1 MVAAGASS
9 LKANVVWSAARNWVV
24 RLGSAVVFFI
34 LARILPPEQIGLFS
48 AALAVIAFVEI
59 VAENGLGDAVIQ
71 SSRFT
76 DEIVVAALWCNLVI
90 GSATAVVLYTIS
102 PLLEDWLQ
110 APGLAA
116 ILSTLILAV
125 LLNSISY
132 VPQAVMRRKFLY
144 KSLAIRATVATGVS
158 GLVGLA
164 LAIAGY
170 GIWSMVVQFNLFCAL
185 NCLIVWRVS
194 PIRLFV
200 RPDFGHLR
208 QLMQFGFQ
216 IFLSR
221 VLYFAST
228 RIIEFVLLYKF
239 GPVTLAYYI
248 MGSRITFIASQLLT
262 AVTVDV
268 ALTSFSRSV
277 SDLPRL
283 VGMYLDS
290 LSFST
295 FVSVPVFVGLAA
307 IAPEF
312 CTVVFGEKG
321 ENAVPFMIATSVLQA
336 VLAGQ
341 ALNGSL
347 LSARGFPGYSACILV
362 LQSVLA
368 LAVLLPDW
376 QMTASHYIFV
386 YCGAI
391 ASTTIVYFLLLKH
404 VISIRFAD
412 FAAVIFPAYAASV
425 LMYACIAGVRYA
437 LDRSIGDLG
446 LLVAT
451 VLTGIIVYTG
461 FMAALYPAY
470 LRKNVG
476 HIWSRKNLGKGAKA

>member
-1 MVAAGASS
+1 MVAPGASS
-9 LKANVVWSAARNWVV
+9 LKANVVWSAMRNWVV

-71 SSRFT
+71 SSNFT
-76 DEIVVAALWCNLVI
+76 DEIVAAALWCNLVI
-90 GSATAVVLYTIS
+90 GSVTAVALYFVS
-102 PLLEDWLQ
+102 PLLEDWLN

-116 ILSTLILAV
+116 ILSTLLLAV
-125 LLNSISY
+125 LMNAISY

-158 GLVGLA
+158 GLVGLVM
-164 LAIAGY
+164 AIAGY

-194 PIRLFV
+194 PINLFV
-200 RPDFGHLR
+200 RPDLRHLR
-208 QLMQFGFQ
+208 LLMHFGSQVFV
-216 IFLSR
+216 SR
-221 VLYFAST
+221 VLYFCST
-228 RIIEFVLLYKF
+228 RIIEFALLYKF
-239 GPVTLAYYI
+239 GPVALAYYI
-248 MGSRITFIASQLLT
+248 MGSRITYIASQMLT

-277 SDLPRL
+277 SDLSRL
-283 VGMYLDS
+283 VAMFLDS

-312 CTVVFGEKG
+312 CRIVFGEKG
-321 ENAVPFMIATSVLQA
+321 ENAVPFMFAISMLQA

-347 LSARGFPGYSACILV
+347 LSARGYPGYSACILV
-362 LQSVLA
+362 LQSVLS

-376 QMTASHYIFV
+376 AMTPSHYIYV
-386 YCGAI
+386 YCVAIGA
-391 ASTTIVYFLLLKH
+391 TTIVYLIFLKS
-404 VISIRFAD
+404 VTAIRFGDYLAT
-412 FAAVIFPAYAASV
+412 IFPAYAASAMMFAAI
-425 LMYACIAGVRYA
+425 LAVRYA
-437 LDRSIGDLG
+437 IDRSINDVVV
-446 LLVAT
+446 LVLS
-451 VLTGIIVYTG
+451 VVTGVVVYAG
-461 FMAALYPAY
+461 FMAVFYPTY
-470 LRKNVG
+470 LRKNAG
-476 HIWSRKNLGKGAKA
+476 HVWSRKKLAKGAKA